1 METESIEDRNCS
13 PETIVFYAA
22 KEAVFMES
30 DTTEAALNS
39 YLLEK
44 AKPGSSHTGH
54 YLFSFDFVYVSNHNV
69 RNYLYW

>member
-1 METESIEDRNCS
+1 MEDINCS

-44 AKPGSSHTGH
+44 AKPGSSHTGY
-54 YLFSFDFVYVSNHNV
+54 YLFRFDFVYVSNHYV
-69 RNYLYW
+69 SNYLH